1 METHKIL
8 FESLDKAEKH
18 FEAGEIRLAQKL
30 VNEVSRSMKSK
41 GSVSNKLRHR
51 FNFMSA
57 QSRYFNDISS
67 FATNPK
73 RNEIIQ
79 EIEALIA
86 KPHENPKKQANEIHG
101 LQTKWQLL
109 DQSSKPAGREQW
121 MTFKSLT
128 DKAWE
133 PCAQYYE
140 ELKILKIS
148 NAKEREKIIQLL
160 IQYTNDYSDKWPSL
174 IDMSKFLSK
183 TFQTWQ
189 SYAPVL
195 DEDFSKLKT
204 AYQNARKP
212 INNAIKDQENKNYK
226 MKDSLIEKVKLIN
239 DEDTQTCI
247 QKFKKIKREYQDIG
261 PAGKKNEPILWKKLN
276 EAADRFFEA
285 DKALVN
291 DELEVI
297 KNLANDLTRDDCS
310 IHDIKNKI
318 TELNKTRK
326 SPEFIKLQK
335 AIKAHENKKIDAIN
349 AQKTEVY
356 QDLLNYLET
365 TDEIHSIIHN
375 EIFKTLKKPH
385 YLGDK
390 DELLK
395 CTIKLELI
403 AKIDP
408 PASDKAIKQMLALE
422 MLQNKFSGAKSTN
435 EEIKDLLVSFVNN
448 LKSKKITTEEKN
460 LWKRVSKA
468 INDLAKQ
475 LP

>member
-30 VNEVSRSMKSK
+30 VNEVSRSMKSEGK
-41 GSVSNKLRHR
+41 VSNKLRHR

-73 RNEIIQ
+73 RNEIIK

-121 MTFKSLT
+121 MTFKNLT

-148 NAKEREKIIQLL
+148 NAKEREKIIQTL
-160 IQYTNDYSDKWPSL
+160 IQYTNDYSNKWPSL

-212 INNAIKDQENKNYK
+212 INNAIKEQENKNYK
-226 MKDSLIEKVKLIN
+226 IKDSLIEKVKLIN

-261 PAGKKNEPILWKKLN
+261 PAGKKNESTLWKKLN

-297 KNLANDLTRDDCS
+297 KNLANDLTQDDCS

-335 AIKAHENKKIDAIN
+335 AIKAHENKKIDEVN
-349 AQKTEVY
+349 AQKTKVY

-365 TDEIHSIIHN
+365 TDETHAVIHN
-375 EIFKTLKKPH
+375 EIFKTLKKPD

-422 MLQNKFSGAKSTN
+422 MLQNKFSGAKTTN
-435 EEIKDLLVSFVNN
+435 EEIKDLLISFVNN
-448 LKSKKITTEEKN
+448 LKSKKITADEKK
-460 LWKRVSKA
+460 LWKRVSEV
-468 INDLAKQ
+468 INKLAKL

>member
-30 VNEVSRSMKSK
+30 VNEVSRSMKSE

-121 MTFKSLT
+121 MTFKNLT

-148 NAKEREKIIQLL
+148 NAKEREKIIQTL
-160 IQYTNDYSDKWPSL
+160 IQYTNDYSNKWPSL

-189 SYAPVL
+189 SFAPVL

-212 INNAIKDQENKNYK
+212 INNAIKEQENKNYK
-226 MKDSLIEKVKLIN
+226 IKDSLIEKVKLIN

-247 QKFKKIKREYQDIG
+247 QKFKKIKREYQDTG
-261 PAGKKNEPILWKKLN
+261 PAGKKNESTLWKKLN

-335 AIKAHENKKIDAIN
+335 AIKAHENKKIDEVN
-349 AQKTEVY
+349 AQKTKVY

-365 TDEIHSIIHN
+365 TDETHAVIHN
-375 EIFKTLKKPH
+375 EIFKTLKKPD

-422 MLQNKFSGAKSTN
+422 MLQNKFSGAKTTN
-435 EEIKDLLVSFVNN
+435 EEIKDLLISFVNN
-448 LKSKKITTEEKN
+448 LKSKKISAEEKK
-460 LWKRVSKA
+460 LWKRVSEV
-468 INDLAKQ
+468 INKLAKL

>member
-30 VNEVSRSMKSK
+30 VNEVSRTMKAEGK
-41 GSVSNKLRHR
+41 VSNKLRHR

-73 RNEIIQ
+73 RNEIIK
-79 EIEALIA
+79 EIEALIET
-86 KPHENPKKQANEIHG
+86 PHQNPKQQANEIHG

-121 MTFKSLT
+121 ITFKNLT

-140 ELKILKIS
+140 ELKAIKVA
-148 NAKEREKIIQLL
+148 NAKEREKIIQTL
-160 IQYTNDYSDKWPSL
+160 IQYTNDNSDKWPGL
-174 IDMSKFLSK
+174 IEMSRFLSK
-183 TFQTWQ
+183 TFQNWQ

-195 DEDFSKLKT
+195 DEDFSKLKA
-204 AYQNARKP
+204 AYQDAKKP
-212 INNAIKDQENKNYK
+212 INDAIKKQEMRNYK
-226 MKDSLIEKVKLIN
+226 IKESLIEKVKLI
-239 DEDTQTCI
+239 DDDDTQACI
-247 QKFKKIKREYQDIG
+247 QKFKRIKREYQDAG
-261 PAGKKNEPILWKKLN
+261 PAGKKSEPVLWKKLN

-291 DELEVI
+291 NELEVI
-297 KNLANDLTRDDCS
+297 KKLGAELQTDESS
-310 IHDIKNKI
+310 IHDIKNKL

-326 SPEFIKLQK
+326 SPEFSKLQK
-335 AIKAHENKKIDAIN
+335 AIKAHEAKKIEQIN
-349 AQKTEVY
+349 AEKIKVY
-356 QDLLNYLET
+356 QELMTLLET
-365 TDEIHSIIHN
+365 EDENHLSIQN
-375 EIFKTLKKPH
+375 EIFKTLKKPL
-385 YLGDK
+385 YAGDK
-390 DELLK
+390 DKLLEI
-395 CTIKLELI
+395 TVKLELI

-408 PASDKAIKQMLALE
+408 PAADKAVKQILALE
-422 MLQNKFSGAKSTN
+422 MLQNKFSGTKSTN
-435 EEIKDLLVSFVNN
+435 EEIKDLIIAFINN
-448 LKSKKITTEEKN
+448 LQSKKINAVETK
-460 LWKRVSKA
+460 LWKRVNEA
-468 INDLAKQ
+468 IKNLADQ

>member
-30 VNEVSRSMKSK
+30 VNEVSRTMKAEGK
-41 GSVSNKLRHR
+41 VSNKLRHR

-73 RNEIIQ
+73 RNEIIK
-79 EIEALIA
+79 EIEALI
-86 KPHENPKKQANEIHG
+86 KTPHQNPKQQANEIHG

-121 MTFKSLT
+121 ITFKNLT

-140 ELKILKIS
+140 ELKAIKIA
-148 NAKEREKIIQLL
+148 NAKEREKIIQTL
-160 IQYTNDYSDKWPSL
+160 IQYTNDNSEKWPGL
-174 IDMSKFLSK
+174 IEMSRFLSK
-183 TFQTWQ
+183 TFQNWQ

-195 DEDFSKLKT
+195 DEDFSKLKA
-204 AYQNARKP
+204 AYQDAKKP
-212 INNAIKDQENKNYK
+212 INDAIKKQEMRNYK
-226 MKDSLIEKVKLIN
+226 IKESLIEKVKLID
-239 DEDTQTCI
+239 DEDTQACI
-247 QKFKKIKREYQDIG
+247 QKFKRIKREYQEAG
-261 PAGKKNEPILWKKLN
+261 PAGKKSEPILWKQLN
-276 EAADRFFEA
+276 EAADKFFEA

-297 KNLANDLTRDDCS
+297 KKLGAELQTDDSS
-310 IHDIKNKI
+310 IHDIKNKL

-326 SPEFIKLQK
+326 SPEFSKLQK
-335 AIKAHENKKIDAIN
+335 AIKAHEAKKIEQIN
-349 AQKTEVY
+349 AEKIKVY
-356 QDLLNYLET
+356 QELMTLLET
-365 TDEIHSIIHN
+365 GDENHLSIQN
-375 EIFKTLKKPH
+375 EIFKTLKKPL
-385 YLGDK
+385 YAGDK
-390 DELLK
+390 DKLLEI
-395 CTIKLELI
+395 TVKLELI

-408 PASDKAIKQMLALE
+408 PAADKAVKQILALE
-422 MLQNKFSGAKSTN
+422 MLQNKFSGTKSTN
-435 EEIKDLLVSFVNN
+435 EEIKDLIIAFINN
-448 LKSKKITTEEKN
+448 LQSKKINTVETK
-460 LWKRVSKA
+460 LWKRVNEA
-468 INDLAKQ
+468 IKNLADQ

>member
-1 METHKIL
+1 VETHKIL

-30 VNEVSRSMKSK
+30 VNEVSRSMKSEGK
-41 GSVSNKLRHR
+41 VSNKLRHR

-121 MTFKSLT
+121 MTFKNLT

-148 NAKEREKIIQLL
+148 NAKEREKIIQTL
-160 IQYTNDYSDKWPSL
+160 IQYTNDYSNKWPSL

-212 INNAIKDQENKNYK
+212 INNAIKEQENKNYK
-226 MKDSLIEKVKLIN
+226 IKDSLIEKVKLIN

-247 QKFKKIKREYQDIG
+247 QKFKKIKREYQDTG
-261 PAGKKNEPILWKKLN
+261 PAGKKNESTLWKKLN

-297 KNLANDLTRDDCS
+297 KNLANDLTQDDCS

-335 AIKAHENKKIDAIN
+335 AIKAHENKKIDEVN
-349 AQKTEVY
+349 AQKTKVY

-365 TDEIHSIIHN
+365 TDETHAVIHN
-375 EIFKTLKKPH
+375 EIFKTLKKPG

-422 MLQNKFSGAKSTN
+422 MLQNKFSGAKTTN
-435 EEIKDLLVSFVNN
+435 EEIKDLLISFVNN
-448 LKSKKITTEEKN
+448 LKSKKISAEEKK
-460 LWKRVSKA
+460 LWKRVSEV
-468 INDLAKQ
+468 INKLAKL

>member
-30 VNEVSRSMKSK
+30 VNEVSRSIKSEGK
-41 GSVSNKLRHR
+41 VSNKLRHR

-73 RNEIIQ
+73 RNEIIK

-109 DQSSKPAGREQW
+109 DQSSKPASREQW
-121 MTFKSLT
+121 ITFKNLT

-140 ELKILKIS
+140 ELKIIKIS
-148 NAKEREKIIQLL
+148 NAKEREKIIQTL

-183 TFQTWQ
+183 TFQSWQ

-195 DEDFSKLKT
+195 DGDFSKLKT

-212 INNAIKDQENKNYK
+212 INNAIKEQENKNYK
-226 MKDSLIEKVKLIN
+226 IKDSLIEKVKLIN

-247 QKFKKIKREYQDIG
+247 QKFKKIKREYQDAG
-261 PAGKKNEPILWKKLN
+261 PAGKKNESILWKKLN

-291 DELEVI
+291 DELEMI
-297 KNLANDLTRDDCS
+297 KNLAKDLTKDDCS

-318 TELNKTRK
+318 IELNKTRK

-375 EIFKTLKKPH
+375 EIFKTLKKPL
-385 YLGDK
+385 YLGNK

-422 MLQNKFSGAKSTN
+422 MLQNKFSGAKTPSD
-435 EEIKDLLVSFVNN
+435 EIKDLLISFVNN
-448 LKSKKITTEEKN
+448 LKSTKISADEKK
-460 LWKRVSKA
+460 LWKRVSEV
-468 INDLAKQ
+468 INKLAKQ

>member
-30 VNEVSRSMKSK
+30 VNEVSRSMKAEGK
-41 GSVSNKLRHR
+41 VSNKLRHR

-73 RNEIIQ
+73 RNEIIV

-86 KPHENPKKQANEIHG
+86 QPHENPKKQANEIHS

-109 DQSSKPAGREQW
+109 DQTSKPAGREQW
-121 MTFKSLT
+121 ITFKSLT

-140 ELKILKIS
+140 ELKAIKIS
-148 NAKEREKIIQLL
+148 NAQQREKIIQTL
-160 IQYTNDYSDKWPSL
+160 IQYTNDNSDKWPGL
-174 IDMSKFLSK
+174 IEMSKFLSK
-183 TFQTWQ
+183 TFQNWQ

-204 AYQNARKP
+204 AYQDARKP

-226 MKDSLIEKVKLIN
+226 IKESLIEKVKLIN

-247 QKFKKIKREYQDIG
+247 QKFKKIKRDYQETG
-261 PAGKKNEPILWKKLN
+261 PAGKKNEPILWKRLN
-276 EAADRFFEA
+276 ESADRFFEA
-285 DKALVN
+285 DKAILN
-291 DELEVI
+291 NELEVI
-297 KNLANDLTRDDCS
+297 KGLTAELQSEDSS
-310 IHDIKNKI
+310 IKDIKN
-318 TELNKTRK
+318 TVSELNKTRK
-326 SPEFIKLQK
+326 SSEFKNLQK
-335 AIKAHENKKIDAIN
+335 AIKAFENKKIDKIN
-349 AQKTEVY
+349 ADKIKIY
-356 QDLLNYLET
+356 QDLMTLLET
-365 TDEIHSIIHN
+365 TDENHLSIHN
-375 EIFKTLKKPH
+375 EIFKALKKPL
-385 YLGDK
+385 YAGDK
-390 DELLK
+390 NQLHEYTVK
-395 CTIKLELI
+395 FELI

-408 PASDKAIKQMLALE
+408 PEADKAIKQKLALQ
-422 MLQNKFSGAKSTN
+422 MLQDKFSGTKNTN
-435 EEIKDLLVSFVNN
+435 DEIKDLLIGFINN
-448 LKSKKITTEEKN
+448 LKSKKISAAETK
-460 LWKRVSKA
+460 LWKRVCEAMQK
-468 INDLAKQ
+468 LANQ

>member
-30 VNEVSRSMKSK
+30 VNEVSRSMKSEGK
-41 GSVSNKLRHR
+41 VSNKLRHR

-121 MTFKSLT
+121 MTFKNLT

-140 ELKILKIS
+140 ELKIIKIS
-148 NAKEREKIIQLL
+148 NAKEREKIIQTL

-183 TFQTWQ
+183 TFQSWQ

-212 INNAIKDQENKNYK
+212 INNAIKEQENKNYK
-226 MKDSLIEKVKLIN
+226 IKDSLIEKVKLIN

-247 QKFKKIKREYQDIG
+247 QKFKKIKREYQDTG
-261 PAGKKNEPILWKKLN
+261 PAGKKNESTLWKKLN

-297 KNLANDLTRDDCS
+297 KNLANDLTQDDCS

-335 AIKAHENKKIDAIN
+335 AIKAHENKKIDEVN
-349 AQKTEVY
+349 AQKTKVY

-365 TDEIHSIIHN
+365 TDETHAVIHN
-375 EIFKTLKKPH
+375 EIFKTLKKPD

-422 MLQNKFSGAKSTN
+422 MLQNKFSGAKTTN
-435 EEIKDLLVSFVNN
+435 EEIKDLLISFVNN
-448 LKSKKITTEEKN
+448 LKSKKISAEEKK
-460 LWKRVSKA
+460 LWERVREV
-468 INDLAKQ
+468 INKLAKL

>member
-30 VNEVSRSMKSK
+30 VNEVSRSIKSEGK
-41 GSVSNKLRHR
+41 VSNKLRHR

-73 RNEIIQ
+73 RNEIIK

-109 DQSSKPAGREQW
+109 DQSSKPASREQW
-121 MTFKSLT
+121 ITFKNLT

-140 ELKILKIS
+140 ELKIIKIS
-148 NAKEREKIIQLL
+148 NAKEREKIIQTL

-183 TFQTWQ
+183 TFQSWQ

-195 DEDFSKLKT
+195 DGDFSKLKT
-204 AYQNARKP
+204 AYQSARKP
-212 INNAIKDQENKNYK
+212 INNAIKEQENKNYK
-226 MKDSLIEKVKLIN
+226 IKDSLIEKVKLIN

-247 QKFKKIKREYQDIG
+247 QKFKKIKREYQDTG
-261 PAGKKNEPILWKKLN
+261 PAGKKNESILWKKLN

-291 DELEVI
+291 DELEMI
-297 KNLANDLTRDDCS
+297 KNLAKDLTKDDCS
-310 IHDIKNKI
+310 IHEIKNKI
-318 TELNKTRK
+318 IELNKTRK

-375 EIFKTLKKPH
+375 EIFKTLKKPL
-385 YLGDK
+385 YLGNK

-422 MLQNKFSGAKSTN
+422 MLQNKFSGAKTPSD
-435 EEIKDLLVSFVNN
+435 EMKDLLISFVNN
-448 LKSKKITTEEKN
+448 LKSTKISADEKK
-460 LWKRVSKA
+460 LWKRVSEV
-468 INDLAKQ
+468 INKLAKQ

>member
-30 VNEVSRSMKSK
+30 VNEVSRTMKAEGK
-41 GSVSNKLRHR
+41 VSNKLRHR

-73 RNEIIQ
+73 RNEIIK
-79 EIEALIA
+79 EIEALI
-86 KPHENPKKQANEIHG
+86 KTPHQNPKQQANEIHG

-121 MTFKSLT
+121 ITFKNLT

-140 ELKILKIS
+140 ELKAIKIA
-148 NAKEREKIIQLL
+148 NAKEREKIIQTL
-160 IQYTNDYSDKWPSL
+160 IQYTNDNSEKWPGL
-174 IDMSKFLSK
+174 IEMSRFLSK
-183 TFQTWQ
+183 TFQNWQ

-195 DEDFSKLKT
+195 DEDFSKLKA
-204 AYQNARKP
+204 AYQDAKKP
-212 INNAIKDQENKNYK
+212 INDAIKKQEMRNYK
-226 MKDSLIEKVKLIN
+226 IKESLIEKVKLID
-239 DEDTQTCI
+239 DEDTQACI
-247 QKFKKIKREYQDIG
+247 QKFKRIKREYQEAG
-261 PAGKKNEPILWKKLN
+261 PAGKKSEPILWKQLN
-276 EAADRFFEA
+276 EAADKFFEA

-297 KNLANDLTRDDCS
+297 KKLGAELQTDDIS
-310 IHDIKNKI
+310 IHDIKNKL

-326 SPEFIKLQK
+326 SPEFSKLQK
-335 AIKAHENKKIDAIN
+335 AIKAHEAKKIEQIN
-349 AQKTEVY
+349 AEKIKVY
-356 QDLLNYLET
+356 QELMTLLET
-365 TDEIHSIIHN
+365 GDENHLSIHN
-375 EIFKTLKKPH
+375 EIFKTLKKPL
-385 YLGDK
+385 YAGDK
-390 DELLK
+390 DKLLEI
-395 CTIKLELI
+395 TVKLELI

-408 PASDKAIKQMLALE
+408 PAADKAVKQILALE
-422 MLQNKFSGAKSTN
+422 MLQNKFSGTKSTN
-435 EEIKDLLVSFVNN
+435 EEIKDLIIAFINN
-448 LKSKKITTEEKN
+448 LQSKKINTVETK
-460 LWKRVSKA
+460 LWKRVNEA
-468 INDLAKQ
+468 IKNLADQ

>member
-30 VNEVSRSMKSK
+30 VNEVSRTMKAEGK
-41 GSVSNKLRHR
+41 VSNKLRHR

-73 RNEIIQ
+73 RNEIIK
-79 EIEALIA
+79 EIEALI
-86 KPHENPKKQANEIHG
+86 KTPHQNPKQQANEIHG

-121 MTFKSLT
+121 ITFKNLT

-140 ELKILKIS
+140 ELKAIKIA
-148 NAKEREKIIQLL
+148 NAKEREKIIQTL
-160 IQYTNDYSDKWPSL
+160 IQYTNDNSEKWPGL
-174 IDMSKFLSK
+174 IEMSRFLSK
-183 TFQTWQ
+183 TFQNWQ

-195 DEDFSKLKT
+195 DEDFSKLKA
-204 AYQNARKP
+204 AYQDAKKP
-212 INNAIKDQENKNYK
+212 INDAIKKQEMRNYK
-226 MKDSLIEKVKLIN
+226 IKESLIEKVKLID
-239 DEDTQTCI
+239 DEDTQACI
-247 QKFKKIKREYQDIG
+247 QKFKRIKREYQEAG
-261 PAGKKNEPILWKKLN
+261 PAGKKSEPILWKQLN
-276 EAADRFFEA
+276 EAADKFFEA

-297 KNLANDLTRDDCS
+297 KKLGAELQTDDSS
-310 IHDIKNKI
+310 IHDIKNKL

-326 SPEFIKLQK
+326 SPEFSKLQK
-335 AIKAHENKKIDAIN
+335 AIKAHEAKKIEQIN
-349 AQKTEVY
+349 AEKIKVY
-356 QDLLNYLET
+356 QELMTLLET
-365 TDEIHSIIHN
+365 GDENHLSIHN
-375 EIFKTLKKPH
+375 EIFKTLKKPL
-385 YLGDK
+385 YAGDK
-390 DELLK
+390 DKLLEI
-395 CTIKLELI
+395 TVKLELI

-408 PASDKAIKQMLALE
+408 PAADKAVKQILALE
-422 MLQNKFSGAKSTN
+422 MLQNKFSGTKSTN
-435 EEIKDLLVSFVNN
+435 EEIKDLIIAFINN
-448 LKSKKITTEEKN
+448 LQSKKINTVETK
-460 LWKRVSKA
+460 LWKRVNEA
-468 INDLAKQ
+468 IKNLADQ

>member
-18 FEAGEIRLAQKL
+18 FEAGEIRLAQRL
-30 VNEVSRSMKSK
+30 VNEVSRSMKSEGK
-41 GSVSNKLRHR
+41 VSNKLRHR

-86 KPHENPKKQANEIHG
+86 KPHENPKKQASEIHG

-121 MTFKSLT
+121 MTFKNLT

-140 ELKILKIS
+140 ELKIIKIS
-148 NAKEREKIIQLL
+148 NAKEREKIIQTL

-183 TFQTWQ
+183 TFQSWQ

-212 INNAIKDQENKNYK
+212 INNAIKEQENKNYK
-226 MKDSLIEKVKLIN
+226 IKNSLIEKVKLIN

-247 QKFKKIKREYQDIG
+247 QKFKKIKREYQDTG
-261 PAGKKNEPILWKKLN
+261 PAGKKNESILWKKLN

-297 KNLANDLTRDDCS
+297 KNLANDLTKDDCS

-326 SPEFIKLQK
+326 SSEFIKLQK
-335 AIKAHENKKIDAIN
+335 AIKAHENKKIDEIN
-349 AQKTEVY
+349 AQKIEVY

-365 TDEIHSIIHN
+365 TDEIHSVIHN

-385 YLGDK
+385 YLGNK

-395 CTIKLELI
+395 YTIKLELI

-422 MLQNKFSGAKSTN
+422 MLQNKFSGAKTTN
-435 EEIKDLLVSFVNN
+435 EEIKDLLISFVNN
-448 LKSKKITTEEKN
+448 LKSKKITADEKK
-460 LWKRVSKA
+460 LWKRVSEVITK
-468 INDLAKQ
+468 LAKQ

>member
-30 VNEVSRSMKSK
+30 VNEVSRSMKAEGK
-41 GSVSNKLRHR
+41 VSNKLRHR

-73 RNEIIQ
+73 RNEIIK

-86 KPHENPKKQANEIHG
+86 QPHQNPKKQANKIHG

-109 DQSSKPAGREQW
+109 DQTSKPAGREQW
-121 MTFKSLT
+121 ITFKSLT

-140 ELKILKIS
+140 ELKTVKIS
-148 NAKEREKIIQLL
+148 NAQEREKIIQTL
-160 IQYTNDYSDKWPSL
+160 IQYTNDNSEKWPGL
-174 IDMSKFLSK
+174 IEMSRFLSK

-204 AYQNARKP
+204 AYQDARKP
-212 INNAIKDQENKNYK
+212 INNAIKDQENKNHK
-226 MKDSLIEKVKLIN
+226 IKESLIEKVKLIN
-239 DEDTQTCI
+239 DEDTQACI
-247 QKFKKIKREYQDIG
+247 QKFKKIKRDYQDAG

-285 DKALVN
+285 DKAILN
-291 DELEVI
+291 NELEVI
-297 KNLANDLTRDDCS
+297 KGLTAELKSEDCS
-310 IHDIKNKI
+310 IKDIKNSVS
-318 TELNKTRK
+318 ELNKTRK
-326 SPEFIKLQK
+326 SPEFKNLQK
-335 AIKAHENKKIDAIN
+335 AIKAYENKKIDKIN
-349 AQKTEVY
+349 ADKIKTY
-356 QDLLNYLET
+356 QDLINLLET
-365 TDEIHSIIHN
+365 TDENYLSIHN
-375 EIFKTLKKPH
+375 EIFKALKNPL
-385 YLGDK
+385 YIGDK
-390 DELLK
+390 DQLHE
-395 CTIKLELI
+395 CTVKLELM
-403 AKIDP
+403 AKIEP
-408 PASDKAIKQMLALE
+408 PDADKIIKQKLALQ
-422 MLQNKFSGAKSTN
+422 MLQDKFSSTKN
-435 EEIKDLLVSFVNN
+435 TNDEIKDLLIAFINN
-448 LKSKKITTEEKN
+448 LKSKKISAPETK
-460 LWKRVSKA
+460 LWKRVCEA
-468 INDLAKQ
+468 IQKLASQ

>member
-30 VNEVSRSMKSK
+30 VNEVSRSMKSEGK
-41 GSVSNKLRHR
+41 VSNKLRHR

-121 MTFKSLT
+121 MTFKNLT

-148 NAKEREKIIQLL
+148 NAKEREKIIQTL
-160 IQYTNDYSDKWPSL
+160 IQYTNDYSNKWPSL

-212 INNAIKDQENKNYK
+212 INNAIKEQENKNYK
-226 MKDSLIEKVKLIN
+226 IKDSLIEKVKLIN

-247 QKFKKIKREYQDIG
+247 QKFKKIKREYQDTG
-261 PAGKKNEPILWKKLN
+261 PAGKKNESILWKKLN

-297 KNLANDLTRDDCS
+297 KNLANDLTQDDCS

-335 AIKAHENKKIDAIN
+335 AIKAHENKKIDEVN
-349 AQKTEVY
+349 AQKTKVY

-365 TDEIHSIIHN
+365 TDETHAVIHN
-375 EIFKTLKKPH
+375 EIFKTLKKPD

-422 MLQNKFSGAKSTN
+422 MLQNKFSGAKTTN
-435 EEIKDLLVSFVNN
+435 EEIKDLLISFVNN
-448 LKSKKITTEEKN
+448 LKSKKISAEEKK
-460 LWKRVSKA
+460 LWKRVSEV
-468 INDLAKQ
+468 INKLAKL

>member
-30 VNEVSRSMKSK
+30 VNEVSRSMKSE

-86 KPHENPKKQANEIHG
+86 KPHENPKKQASEIHG

-140 ELKILKIS
+140 ELKIIKIS
-148 NAKEREKIIQLL
+148 NAKEREKIIQTL

-174 IDMSKFLSK
+174 IDMSKFLNK
-183 TFQTWQ
+183 TFQNWQ

-212 INNAIKDQENKNYK
+212 INNAIKEQENKNYK
-226 MKDSLIEKVKLIN
+226 IKNSLIEKVKLIN

-247 QKFKKIKREYQDIG
+247 QKFKKIKREYQDTG
-261 PAGKKNEPILWKKLN
+261 PAGKKNESILWKKLN

-297 KNLANDLTRDDCS
+297 KNLANDLTKDDFS

-326 SPEFIKLQK
+326 SPEFITLQK
-335 AIKAHENKKIDAIN
+335 AIKAHENKKIDEIN
-349 AQKTEVY
+349 AKKIEVY

-365 TDEIHSIIHN
+365 TDEIHSVIHN

-385 YLGDK
+385 YLGNK

-395 CTIKLELI
+395 YTIKLELI
-403 AKIDP
+403 AKIDS

-422 MLQNKFSGAKSTN
+422 MLQNKFSGAKTTN
-435 EEIKDLLVSFVNN
+435 EEIKDLLISFINN
-448 LKSKKITTEEKN
+448 LKSKKITADEKK
-460 LWKRVSKA
+460 LWKRVSEVITK
-468 INDLAKQ
+468 LAKQ

>member
-1 METHKIL
+1 VETHKIL

-30 VNEVSRSMKSK
+30 VNEVSRSMKSEGK
-41 GSVSNKLRHR
+41 VSNKLRHR

-73 RNEIIQ
+73 RNEIIK

-86 KPHENPKKQANEIHG
+86 KPHENPKKQANDIHG

-121 MTFKSLT
+121 IAFKNLT

-140 ELKILKIS
+140 ELKAIKIS
-148 NAKEREKIIQLL
+148 NAKQRENIIQTL
-160 IQYTNDYSDKWPSL
+160 IQYTNDHSDKWPGL
-174 IDMSKFLSK
+174 IDMSRFLSK
-183 TFQTWQ
+183 TFQNWQ

-195 DEDFSKLKT
+195 DEDFLKLKT
-204 AYQNARKP
+204 AYQEARKP
-212 INNAIKDQENKNYK
+212 INNAIKEQENRNYK
-226 MKDSLIEKVKLIN
+226 IKESLIEKVKLIN

-247 QKFKKIKREYQDIG
+247 QKFKKIKREYQDAG

-291 DELEVI
+291 DELNTI
-297 KNLANDLTRDDCS
+297 KNLASELKNDDCS
-310 IHDIKNKI
+310 VHDIKNKI

-326 SPEFIKLQK
+326 SPEFLKLQK
-335 AIKAHENKKIDAIN
+335 AVKAHENKKIDEISAE
-349 AQKTEVY
+349 KTKVY

-365 TDEIHSIIHN
+365 ADEMHPVIHN
-375 EIFKTLKKPH
+375 EIFKTLKKPQ
-385 YLGDK
+385 YLGEK

-395 CTIKLELI
+395 STVKLELM
-403 AKIDP
+403 AKIDIP
-408 PASDKAIKQMLALE
+408 DSDKAIKQMLALE
-422 MLQNKFSGAKSTN
+422 MLQNKFSGTKTIN
-435 EEIKDLLVSFVNN
+435 EEIKDLLIAFINN
-448 LKSKKITTEEKN
+448 LKSKKISVAENK
-460 LWKRVSKA
+460 LWKRVSEVLNK
-468 INDLAKQ
+468 LAKE

>member
-30 VNEVSRSMKSK
+30 VNEVSRSMKSE

-121 MTFKSLT
+121 MTFKRLT

-174 IDMSKFLSK
+174 IEMSKFLSK

-349 AQKTEVY
+349 ARKIEVY
-356 QDLLNYLET
+356 QDLLNFLET
-365 TDEIHSIIHN
+365 TDEIHSVIHN

-395 CTIKLELI
+395 CTIKLELM

-422 MLQNKFSGAKSTN
+422 MLQNKFSGTKSTN
-435 EEIKDLLVSFVNN
+435 EEIKDLLISFVNN

>member
-1 METHKIL
+1 
-8 FESLDKAEKH
+8 
-18 FEAGEIRLAQKL
+18 
-30 VNEVSRSMKSK
+30 MKSE
-41 GSVSNKLRHR
+41 GRVSNKLRHR

-121 MTFKSLT
+121 ITFKSLT

-140 ELKILKIS
+140 ELKILKIA

-212 INNAIKDQENKNYK
+212 INNAIKEQENKNYK
-226 MKDSLIEKVKLIN
+226 MKDSLIEKVKLID

-349 AQKTEVY
+349 ARKIEVY

-365 TDEIHSIIHN
+365 TDEIHSVIHN

-395 CTIKLELI
+395 CTIKLELM

-422 MLQNKFSGAKSTN
+422 MLQNKFSGTKSTN
-435 EEIKDLLVSFVNN
+435 EEIKDLLISFVNN

>member
-1 METHKIL
+1 VETHKIL

-30 VNEVSRSMKSK
+30 VNEVSRSMKSE

-189 SYAPVL
+189 SYAPAL

-291 DELEVI
+291 NELEVI

-349 AQKTEVY
+349 ARKIEVY

-365 TDEIHSIIHN
+365 TDEIHSVIHN
-375 EIFKTLKKPH
+375 EIFKTLKKPQ

-395 CTIKLELI
+395 CTIKLELM

-408 PASDKAIKQMLALE
+408 PPSDKAIKQMLALE
-422 MLQNKFSGAKSTN
+422 MLQNKFSGTKSTN
-435 EEIKDLLVSFVNN
+435 EEIKDLLISFVNN

>member
-1 METHKIL
+1 VETHKIL

-30 VNEVSRSMKSK
+30 VNEVSRSMKSE

-189 SYAPVL
+189 SYTPVL

-291 DELEVI
+291 NELEVI

-349 AQKTEVY
+349 ARKIEVY

-365 TDEIHSIIHN
+365 TDEIHSVIHN
-375 EIFKTLKKPH
+375 EIFKTLKKPQ

-395 CTIKLELI
+395 CTIKLELM

-408 PASDKAIKQMLALE
+408 PPSDKAIKQMLALE
-422 MLQNKFSGAKSTN
+422 MLQNKFSGTKSTN
-435 EEIKDLLVSFVNN
+435 EEIKDLLISFVNN

>member
-30 VNEVSRSMKSK
+30 VNEVSRTMKAEGK
-41 GSVSNKLRHR
+41 VSNKLRHR

-73 RNEIIQ
+73 RNEIIK

-86 KPHENPKKQANEIHG
+86 QPHENPKKQANEIHG

-109 DQSSKPAGREQW
+109 DQTSKPAGREQW
-121 MTFKSLT
+121 ITFKKLT

-140 ELKILKIS
+140 ELKNIKIS
-148 NAKEREKIIQLL
+148 NAQEREKIIQTL
-160 IQYTNDYSDKWPSL
+160 IQYSNDNSDKWPGL
-174 IDMSKFLSK
+174 IEMSKFLSK

-204 AYQNARKP
+204 AYQDARKP
-212 INNAIKDQENKNYK
+212 INNAIKDQENKNHK
-226 MKDSLIEKVKLIN
+226 IKESLIEKVKLIN
-239 DEDTQTCI
+239 DEDTQACI
-247 QKFKKIKREYQDIG
+247 QKFKKIKRDYQDAG

-285 DKALVN
+285 DKAIIN
-291 DELEVI
+291 NELEVI
-297 KNLANDLTRDDCS
+297 KGLTAELQSEDCS
-310 IHDIKNKI
+310 IKDIKNSVS
-318 TELNKTRK
+318 ELNKTRK
-326 SPEFIKLQK
+326 SPEFSNLQK
-335 AIKAHENKKIDAIN
+335 AIKAYENKKIDKIN
-349 AQKTEVY
+349 ADKIKVY
-356 QDLLNYLET
+356 QDLITLLET
-365 TDEIHSIIHN
+365 ADENHLSIHN
-375 EIFKTLKKPH
+375 EIFKALKKPL
-385 YLGDK
+385 YTGNK
-390 DELLK
+390 DQLQE
-395 CTIKLELI
+395 CTVKLELI
-403 AKIDP
+403 AKIEP
-408 PASDKAIKQMLALE
+408 PDADKIIKQKLALQ
-422 MLQNKFSGAKSTN
+422 MLQEKFSGTKNTN
-435 EEIKDLLVSFVNN
+435 DEIKDLLIAFINN
-448 LKSKKITTEEKN
+448 LKSKKISAAETK
-460 LWKRVSKA
+460 LWKRMCEA
-468 INDLAKQ
+468 IQKLANQ

>member
-30 VNEVSRSMKSK
+30 VNEVSRSMKSEGK
-41 GSVSNKLRHR
+41 VSNKLRHR

-121 MTFKSLT
+121 MTFKNLT

-148 NAKEREKIIQLL
+148 NAKEREKIIQTL
-160 IQYTNDYSDKWPSL
+160 IQYTNDYSNKWPSL

-212 INNAIKDQENKNYK
+212 INNAIKEQENKNYK
-226 MKDSLIEKVKLIN
+226 IKDSLIEKVKLIN

-247 QKFKKIKREYQDIG
+247 QKFKKIKREYQDAG
-261 PAGKKNEPILWKKLN
+261 PAGKKNESILWKKLN

-291 DELEVI
+291 DELEMI

-318 TELNKTRK
+318 IELNKTRK

-375 EIFKTLKKPH
+375 EIFKTLKKPN

-422 MLQNKFSGAKSTN
+422 MLQNKFSGAKTTS
-435 EEIKDLLVSFVNN
+435 EEIKDLLISFVNN
-448 LKSKKITTEEKN
+448 LKSTKISAEEKK
-460 LWKRVSKA
+460 LWKRVSEV
-468 INDLAKQ
+468 INKLAKL

>member
-30 VNEVSRSMKSK
+30 VNEVSRSIKSEGK
-41 GSVSNKLRHR
+41 VSNKLRHR

-121 MTFKSLT
+121 MTFKNLT

-148 NAKEREKIIQLL
+148 NAKEREKIIQTL

-212 INNAIKDQENKNYK
+212 INNAIKEQENKNYK
-226 MKDSLIEKVKLIN
+226 IKDSLIEKVKLIN

-247 QKFKKIKREYQDIG
+247 QKFKKIKREYQDTG
-261 PAGKKNEPILWKKLN
+261 PAGKKNESTLWKKLN

-310 IHDIKNKI
+310 IQDIKNKI

-335 AIKAHENKKIDAIN
+335 AIKAHENKKIDEVN
-349 AQKTEVY
+349 AQKTKVY

-365 TDEIHSIIHN
+365 TDETHAVIHN
-375 EIFKTLKKPH
+375 EIFKTLKKPD

-422 MLQNKFSGAKSTN
+422 MLQNKFSGAKTTN
-435 EEIKDLLVSFVNN
+435 EEIKDLLISFVNN
-448 LKSKKITTEEKN
+448 LKSKKISAEEKK
-460 LWKRVSKA
+460 LWERVSEV
-468 INDLAKQ
+468 INKLAKL

>member
-1 METHKIL
+1 VETHKIL

-30 VNEVSRSMKSK
+30 VNEVSRSMKSE

-349 AQKTEVY
+349 ARKIEVY

-365 TDEIHSIIHN
+365 TDEIHSVIHN
-375 EIFKTLKKPH
+375 EIFKTLKKPP

-395 CTIKLELI
+395 CTIKLELM

-408 PASDKAIKQMLALE
+408 PPSDKAIKQMLALE
-422 MLQNKFSGAKSTN
+422 MLQNKFSGTKSTN
-435 EEIKDLLVSFVNN
+435 EEIKDLLISFVNN

>member
-30 VNEVSRSMKSK
+30 VNEVSRSMKSEGK
-41 GSVSNKLRHR
+41 VSNKLRHR

-73 RNEIIQ
+73 RNQIIK

-121 MTFKSLT
+121 MTFKNLT

-148 NAKEREKIIQLL
+148 NAKEREKIIQTL
-160 IQYTNDYSDKWPSL
+160 IQYTNDYSNKWPNL

-212 INNAIKDQENKNYK
+212 INNAIKEQENKNYK
-226 MKDSLIEKVKLIN
+226 IKDSLIEKVKLIN

-247 QKFKKIKREYQDIG
+247 QKFKKIKREYQDTG
-261 PAGKKNEPILWKKLN
+261 PAGKKNESILWKKLN

-297 KNLANDLTRDDCS
+297 KNLANDLTQDDCS

-375 EIFKTLKKPH
+375 EIFKTLKKPD

-422 MLQNKFSGAKSTN
+422 MLQNKFSGAKTTN
-435 EEIKDLLVSFVNN
+435 EEIKDLLISFVNN
-448 LKSKKITTEEKN
+448 LKSKKISAEEKK
-460 LWKRVSKA
+460 LWKRVSEV
-468 INDLAKQ
+468 INKLAKL

>member
-30 VNEVSRSMKSK
+30 VNEVSRSMKSEGK
-41 GSVSNKLRHR
+41 VSNKLRHR

-121 MTFKSLT
+121 MTFKNLT

-148 NAKEREKIIQLL
+148 NAKEREKIIQTL
-160 IQYTNDYSDKWPSL
+160 IQYTNDYSNKWPSL

-212 INNAIKDQENKNYK
+212 INNAIKEQENKNYK
-226 MKDSLIEKVKLIN
+226 IKDSLIEKVKLIN

-247 QKFKKIKREYQDIG
+247 QKFKKIKREYQDAG
-261 PAGKKNEPILWKKLN
+261 PAGKKNESILWKKLN

-291 DELEVI
+291 DELEMI
-297 KNLANDLTRDDCS
+297 KNLAKDLTKDDCS

-318 TELNKTRK
+318 IELNKTRK

-335 AIKAHENKKIDAIN
+335 AIKAHENKKIDEIN
-349 AQKTEVY
+349 AEKTKIY

-365 TDEIHSIIHN
+365 ADEIHSVIHN

-395 CTIKLELI
+395 CTVKLELI

-408 PASDKAIKQMLALE
+408 PASDKSIKQLLALE
-422 MLQNKFSGAKSTN
+422 MLQNKFSGAKTTN
-435 EEIKDLLVSFVNN
+435 QEIKDLLIAFINN
-448 LKSKKITTEEKN
+448 LESKKISAGEKK
-460 LWKRVSKA
+460 LWKRVSEV
-468 INDLAKQ
+468 INKVSKQ

>member
-30 VNEVSRSMKSK
+30 VNEVSRSMKSE

-212 INNAIKDQENKNYK
+212 INNAIKEQENKNYK

-291 DELEVI
+291 DEREVI

-349 AQKTEVY
+349 ARKIEVY

-365 TDEIHSIIHN
+365 TDEIHSVIHN

-395 CTIKLELI
+395 CTIKLELM

-422 MLQNKFSGAKSTN
+422 MLQNKFSGAKPTN
-435 EEIKDLLVSFVNN
+435 EEIKDLLISFVNN
-448 LKSKKITTEEKN
+448 LKSKKISTEEKN
-460 LWKRVSKA
+460 LWKRVSEV
-468 INDLAKQ
+468 INKLAKQ